1 MYTNQWRRSRD
12 FYEINPESISGGK
25 LNIYRHVKNTLATKG
40 YILNVMQS
48 VWGRRVLA
56 GLRIGWLSLAVTTGR
71 CSKTPY
77 CERVCRLCD
86 RREVED
92 QLYVYVYAQQLLIC
106 KSCHCNSLSTTLFTY
121 TAIKRQSLIHFK

>member
-1 MYTNQWRRSRD
+1 MYTNQWRRD

-40 YILNVMQS
+40 YILNMMQS

-56 GLRIGWLSLAVTTGR
+56 GLRIGWLSLAVATGR

-77 CERVCRLCD
+77 CEFERVCRLCD

-92 QLYVYVYAQQLLIC
+92 QSYVYVRICPAVTDLQILPLQLTIYHAFYIY
-106 KSCHCNSLSTTLFTY
+106 CH
-121 TAIKRQSLIHFK
+121 